1 MNLSTI
7 LFRFLVFPGLLFAV
21 PAAWFYLW
29 VERKAM
35 AKMQRRIGPPFMQP
49 FFDFLKLMGKEVPA
63 RPGFSGFLMKMW
75 PIFSVAAA
83 AGACGLLPVIQ
94 SGAGFNGDLIL
105 LLSLLEVP
113 SMFLIAAGFSSR
125 SLWGEI
131 GSAREA
137 TMNVAYNIVF
147 LMAVIGI
154 AVSQQTFS
162 LQALAQSHGSVLRWI
177 AVLAILV
184 CLPAKL
190 HMNPFSLTN
199 AEQEIYAGPTTEYVG
214 AELAMFELAHGLEWV
229 AATGL
234 VAVLMAPMIASP
246 SAAAA
251 VFVALSLLVVLVLTG
266 IAAGTARLAI
276 DSSVRFYG
284 QCALILIVIGVSSAL
299 LMRMKL

>member
-7 LFRFLVFPGLLFAV
+7 LSRFLVFPGLLFAV

-162 LQALAQSHGSVLRWI
+162 LQALAQSHGSILRWV

-234 VAVLMAPMIASP
+234 VAVLMAPMIANP